1 MCDNAENLL
10 QELPRTL
17 CSLSTADDLFDPTIR
32 NKQRT

>member
-1 MCDNAENLL
+1 MCDKAENLL

-17 CSLSTADDLFDPTIR
+17 CSLSTTDDLFDPIIH